1 MKGTPTYRQWFDY
14 TPAVTVASVLS
25 SAKKSM
31 HLSSARSFSPLR
43 RAHAPLLVLLCLV
56 ATSSGVT
63 ASTSVEL
70 PRPGEIGDVVCAS
83 DVTQSYALYLPS
95 GYVAGKSWPI
105 IYFFDP
111 GGHGRRPLE
120 LYKDLADQYGFIFA
134 GSNNSRNFSSEQ
146 SKSVNAIW
154 LDTHV
159 RLVLDEHRTYVSGFS
174 GGARVAG
181 AMALTCP
188 KCGIVGVI
196 AHGAG
201 YPSSKSASDDR
212 LLYFFSIGNEDFNWP
227 EIMSVRR
234 EREAHGQPYRVHVF
248 SGPHQWGPHVV
259 MEDALQWLTL
269 KAMQEGTMKPDPE
282 FIEHVFQQ
290 IQAEAREGEKENDVH
305 SQFEAVRSLSVDFS
319 GLRETGDAV
328 AKLNALKQSSA
339 LKSARK
345 AERDA
350 INEQFSLESEI
361 SPKLRT
367 YADGSEPD
375 PAALQREIQQAMGR
389 LQDQASHAKSES
401 RRLVFK
407 RALEDMWAEGI
418 ENGQQELAARHFD
431 KAESCFQL
439 MSLVR
444 DQPWPFLLL
453 AQTHVAQGRNKDAL
467 RDLQH
472 SVQRGLKD
480 ASVLESNPDF
490 QTLRNEPEFQKLVA
504 QLKSP

>member
-1 MKGTPTYRQWFDY
+1 MNPRATRPISTF
-14 TPAVTVASVLS
+14 
-25 SAKKSM
+25 
-31 HLSSARSFSPLR
+31 R
-43 RAHAPLLVLLCLV
+43 RANALLLFIFLLAL
-56 ATSSGVT
+56 ALR
-63 ASTSVEL
+63 AMEL
-70 PRPGEIGDVVCAS
+70 PQSAGLPAPGVIADVVCAS
-83 DVTQSYALYLPS
+83 DTTQSYALYLPS
-95 GYVAGKSWPI
+95 GYVPGKNWPI

-154 LDTHV
+154 LDTHI
-159 RLVLDEHRTYVSGFS
+159 RLPLDEHRTYVSGFS

-181 AMALTCP
+181 AMALTCS
-188 KCGIVGVI
+188 KCGIAGVI

-201 YPSSKSASDDR
+201 YPSSKSQSDDR

-234 EREAHGQPYRVHVF
+234 EREEHGQPYRVHVF
-248 SGPHQWGPHVV
+248 SGPHQWGPHIV

-269 KAMQEGTMKPDPE
+269 KAMQAGTMKPDPDFVE
-282 FIEHVFQQ
+282 RAFQQ
-290 IQAEAREGEKENDVH
+290 IQAEAREAEKANDALA
-305 SQFEAVRSLSVDFS
+305 QFDAVRSLSVDFS
-319 GLRETGDAV
+319 GLRDTGDAT
-328 AKLNALKQSSA
+328 ARLNALKQSSA

-350 INEQFSLESEI
+350 INDQFSLESEI

-367 YADGSEPD
+367 YAEGSEPD

-389 LQDQASHAKSES
+389 LQEQALHAKNES
-401 RRLVFK
+401 KRLVFK

-467 RDLQH
+467 RDLQQ
-472 SVQRGLKD
+472 SVHHGLKD
-480 ASVLESNPDF
+480 PSILESNPDF
-490 QTLRNEPEFQKLVA
+490 QALKNEPEFQKLIS
-504 QLKSP
+504 QLKNP